1 MASLNSITIVGN
13 SGSDAEMR
21 YTPQGTPIT
30 SFNVA
35 VNDPRL
41 VNNEWK
47 DNTEWF
53 RIICFN
59 KLAER
64 VNEKVLKGMPVLV
77 MGKLKLNRWQDKNT
91 GEMKASLEILASK
104 VVSFAKSPKSA
115 EPVDDIEPEGDIE
128 PDEIPF

>member
-1 MASLNSITIVGN
+1 
-13 SGSDAEMR
+13 MR
-21 YTPQGTPIT
+21 YTPTGTPIT

-64 VNEKVLKGMPVLV
+64 VNERILKGMPVLV

-91 GEMKASLEILASK
+91 GENKASLEILASK
-104 VVSFAKSPKSA
+104 VVSFAKSPKSSSV
-115 EPVDDIEPEGDIE
+115 EPIDDAEPEGDIE
-128 PDEIPF
+128 PTEIPF